1 MALTRLNRLGRL
13 MNQRWTR
20 PVAWCLLMTA
30 AMVGTAG
37 CGPIHEPSSQRTAK
51 AMTPDEAHAELKRVM
66 IGAATAA
73 LPPGVGTV
81 RVEDEQTRVPCGG
94 AFGNDHSKLDSRMKV
109 TNGDPNPRRTA
120 VQMREG
126 AGAYLQ
132 EQGWKILPN
141 EDTAEGARLGFAT
154 KDGMSIQYGAVD
166 GRKGATILGNSPCLP
181 NPDPLT
187 NKG

>member
-1 MALTRLNRLGRL
+1 
-13 MNQRWTR
+13 
-20 PVAWCLLMTA
+20 
-30 AMVGTAG
+30 
-37 CGPIHEPSSQRTAK
+37 
-51 AMTPDEAHAELKRVM
+51 M
-66 IGAATAA
+66 IATATAA
-73 LPPGVGTV
+73 LPQGVGTV

-109 TNGDPNPRRTA
+109 TNVDPNPGRTA

-126 AGAYLQ
+126 AGAYLR

-154 KDGMSIQYGAVD
+154 KDGMEIQYGAID
-166 GRKGATILGNSPCLP
+166 GEKGATILGNTPCLH

-187 NKG
+187 N